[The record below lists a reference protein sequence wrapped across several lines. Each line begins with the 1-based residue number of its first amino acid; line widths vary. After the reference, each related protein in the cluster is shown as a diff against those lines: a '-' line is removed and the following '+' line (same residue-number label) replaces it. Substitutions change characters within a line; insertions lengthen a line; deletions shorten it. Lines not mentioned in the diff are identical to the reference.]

1 MKKGAPDRKLGIVTF
16 NHEVTVIGDG
26 SKEPQVIAGDKLY
39 NYDYLLENGS
49 KVSETHLQK
58 PIKETSSK
66 LAERVMSLEE
76 TGPTALGP
84 ALATAIALAS
94 NGAPG
99 SAVILCTDGL
109 SNVGLGAF
117 DEARTSD

>member
-1 MKKGAPDRKLGIVTF
+1 MKAA
-16 NHEVTVIGDG
+16 
-26 SKEPQVIAGDKLY
+26 Q
-39 NYDYLLENGS
+39 
-49 KVSETHLQK
+49 THLQK
-58 PIKETSSK
+58 PIKDTSSI
-66 LAERVMSLEE
+66 LAERVLSLEE

-84 ALATAIALAS
+84 ALATAIALVG

-117 DEARTSD
+117 DEARTKD